1 MQNELITIG
10 IPIYNMENSIKNAI
24 NSCLSQTYDNFEILI
39 VNDGSKDNSMYV
51 IKDNYDNELR
61 SGKIR
66 IYERP
71 QNGGVCMA
79 MRDLVE
85 QAKGTY
91 IAFLDADDTMMSTR
105 IEKQYNAIKQ
115 AEIEHKNQMV
125 ASFCGSLVNN
135 MNDKTQY
142 NIDPNNLFVFNSKA
156 EFGGGTGHSMYKVS
170 DLKKMGNFNPEF
182 SRSADTAMCLTML
195 INGCYYAMVNES
207 LIQYNFVWNEH
218 KEEILKKD
226 GENFKKLFLKKYD
239 LETIKKLENIYLNRY
254 FDIGKISY
262 VSLFGIKI
270 VKILKKQ
277 SSSSCYLFGFL
288 PIFKKKE
295 KIKKKMIKYYLFG
308 ILPFWCKKIN

>member
-10 IPIYNMENSIKNAI
+10 IPVYNMENSIKNAI
-24 NSCLSQTYDNFEILI
+24 DSCLSETYDNFEILI
-39 VNDGSKDNSMYV
+39 VNDGSVDNSMQV
-51 IKDNYDNELR
+51 INDNYSDELK

-66 IYERP
+66 IYERS

-85 QAKGTY
+85 QAKGIY

-115 AEIEHKNQMV
+115 AEIEHKDQMV
-125 ASFCGSLVNN
+125 ACFCGSLVNDITN
-135 MNDKTQY
+135 KTQY
-142 NIDPNNLFVFNSKA
+142 TLDPNNLFIS
-156 EFGGGTGHSMYKVS
+156 FGGGTGHSMYKVN

-182 SRSADTAMCLTML
+182 SRSADAAMCLTML
-195 INGCYYAMVNES
+195 INGCYYAMINEP
-207 LIQYNFVWNEH
+207 LIQYNFIWNEY
-218 KEEILKKD
+218 KKKISKKD

-239 LETIKKLENIYLNRY
+239 LELIKKLDNIYLNRY
-254 FDIGKISY
+254 FGVKMVSY
-262 VSLFGIKI
+262 VSLFGINIIKVMQI
-270 VKILKKQ
+270 R
-277 SSSSCYLFGFL
+277 SSFLYLLFSFL

-308 ILPFWCKKIN
+308 ILPFWFKKIN